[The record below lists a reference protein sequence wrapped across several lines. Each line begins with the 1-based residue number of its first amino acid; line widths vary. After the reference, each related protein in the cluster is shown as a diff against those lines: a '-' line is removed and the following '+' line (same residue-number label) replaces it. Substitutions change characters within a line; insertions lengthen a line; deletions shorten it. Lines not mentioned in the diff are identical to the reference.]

1 MVLIDYYKHLAWRNQ
16 MTERE
21 HMLYYESE
29 KEREK
34 REKQEVKKIGR
45 NIAKKI
51 IRNAKKASG
60 L

>member
-1 MVLIDYYKHLAWRNQ
+1 MA
-16 MTERE
+16 ERE
-21 HMLYYESE
+21 YMFCYESE

-34 REKQEVKKIGR
+34 REKQEAKKIGR
-45 NIAKKI
+45 NIAKEI